1 MLPYL
6 LILVAVH
13 YIRGYRPLPAD
24 WRLGG
29 LT

>member
-6 LILVAVH
+6 LILAAH

-24 WRLGG
+24 WRLTD
-29 LT
+29 LA